1 MAAQRK
7 KGKNSNKP
15 KAANSGPAQ
24 SGDPKVAPAH
34 ADSVSVSG
42 ADPVEAAS
50 DNAFPLAEPLSTSE
64 IETALTE
71 PPAGR
76 NSLDINTESE
86 TLQKLEGVDN
96 TVAPDSDGR
105 DLNISSAS
113 SDSES
118 SLSGTSNSET
128 RNSGTSNSET
138 SSSEAS
144 SSEASNSEASNS
156 ESSSP
161 ASSGSETSVP
171 ASSAPT
177 SSSSPSSKSATETA
191 PSTKFSS
198 TATLVAE
205 KPSEPPV
212 TGDYKSAPEFRSENF
227 SKNEI
232 KTLLVPVK
240 PLHRLIA
247 CMIVIV
253 CYSFLGYLYLNGPV
267 AVNAHGLH
275 TIDLPEAGDY
285 LLIFKGDIRD
295 AYGWTVDGRFRNSL
309 EIDME
314 PVEPEQRVEKIE
326 PIKDMSGADFFSV
339 AEYEINQP
347 GTYNLWV
354 KWNDPEARCKGKI
367 SLEKDPVEKFIF
379 KWAVG
384 IIGTLALIFMCGI
397 PMTTSKAQS
406 TLEGHKTQ
414 A

>member
-7 KGKNSNKP
+7 KGKNSNKG
-15 KAANSGPAQ
+15 KAAIPAPAPPGSQ
-24 SGDPKVAPAH
+24 TVAPAH

-42 ADPVEAAS
+42 ADAVEAMS
-50 DNAFPLAEPLSTSE
+50 DNALSFAEPLSTSE

-86 TLQKLEGVDN
+86 TLQKLEGVDE
-96 TVAPDSDGR
+96 TVAPESEEPEI
-105 DLNISSAS
+105 NI
-113 SDSES
+113 
-118 SLSGTSNSET
+118 
-128 RNSGTSNSET
+128 
-138 SSSEAS
+138 
-144 SSEASNSEASNS
+144 
-156 ESSSP
+156 
-161 ASSGSETSVP
+161 
-171 ASSAPT
+171 
-177 SSSSPSSKSATETA
+177 TETA
-191 PSTKFSS
+191 IDSHGAGAQSGTGPSDASANGPAAAGES
-198 TATLVAE
+198 APVSASVSESASASAPAPAAAATLVAE
-205 KPSEPPV
+205 KPPETPLQ
-212 TGDYKSAPEFRSENF
+212 GDYKSAPEFRSENF

-232 KTLLVPVK
+232 KTLLVPVN

-247 CMIVIV
+247 CVIVIT

-285 LLIFKGDIRD
+285 LLIFKGDIQD

-339 AEYEINQP
+339 AEYEVNQP

-354 KWNDPEARCKGKI
+354 KWNDPAARCKGKI

-384 IIGTLALIFMCGI
+384 IIGTLALIYMCGI